1 VTLSR
6 ISPPLN
12 PGYSDHD
19 MSPEKLEFGVFDHV
33 DRAGSPLHQYYED
46 RLKIVEAYDRLGFYG
61 YHIAEHHSTPLGMA
75 PSPNV
80 FLAAVAQRTRRLR
93 FGPMVFVLPLYHPI
107 RLIEEICML
116 DQMSG
121 GRLEL
126 SFGRGASPIEIA
138 LYDEDPAAA
147 QEIYSE
153 GVELM
158 LQGLTQK
165 VLNYHGKHF
174 SFSNVPMTLEPLQ
187 KPYPPIWYG
196 VHSPDSAERAARR
209 ALNVVSLDQTGDTRL
224 AIQHYRATWRSAHG
238 TSLPL
243 PKLGLGRF
251 VVVAE
256 TDAQAMRLASRA
268 YRPWYD
274 SFTMLSRQ
282 RGRAQTH
289 PRPPEF
295 DALVER
301 GQGIAGSPATVT
313 DFLASQLAETGCNY
327 VVGQFAFGDLTLEEC
342 LGSIDLFA
350 REVMPALRAKINA
363 EVRET
368 LALAR

>member
-1 VTLSR
+1 LTLSR
-6 ISPPLN
+6 ISLPLN
-12 PGYSDHD
+12 PGYSDRD

-33 DRAGSPLHQYYED
+33 DRAGNLLHQFYED
-46 RLKIVEAYDRLGFYG
+46 RLKIAEAYDRLGFYG
-61 YHIAEHHSTPLGMA
+61 YHVAEHHSTPLGMA

-147 QEIYSE
+147 QEIYTE
-153 GVELM
+153 GVELI

-165 VLNYHGKHF
+165 VLNYRGKHF
-174 SFSNVPMTLEPLQ
+174 SFSNVPMALEPLQ

-196 VHSPDSAERAARR
+196 VHSADSAERAARR
-209 ALNVVSLDQTGDTRL
+209 ALNVVSLDQTGDTKL
-224 AIQHYRATWRSAHG
+224 AIQQYRATWRAAHG
-238 TSLPL
+238 ASVPL

-274 SFTMLSRQ
+274 SFTLLSRQ

-301 GQGIAGSPATVT
+301 GQGVAGSPATVEE
-313 DFLASQLAETGCNY
+313 FLASQLVETGCNY
-327 VVGQFAFGDLTLEEC
+327 VVGQFAFGDLTLDEC
-342 LGSIDLFA
+342 LTSIGLFA
-350 REVMPALRAKINA
+350 SEVMPALRAKVNA
-363 EVRET
+363 DVRES